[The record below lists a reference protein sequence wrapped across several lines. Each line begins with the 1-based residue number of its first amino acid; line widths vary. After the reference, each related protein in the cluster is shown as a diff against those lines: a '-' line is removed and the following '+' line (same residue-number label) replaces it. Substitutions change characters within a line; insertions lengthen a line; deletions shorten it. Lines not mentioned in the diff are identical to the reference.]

1 MLEEVTIS
9 LELFQVFCRLSL
21 ERETNLCFSI
31 NIVAMFHFYLLQT
44 KFVEKK
50 KIMKGREETG
60 GETLKYLIHRTVSH
74 DQDKRKT
81 KKGHPRIE
89 LKV

>member
-60 GETLKYLIHRTVSH
+60 GETLKYLIHRTVRINVRP
-74 DQDKRKT
+74 RKVT
-81 KKGHPRIE
+81 PGSN
-89 LKV
+89 